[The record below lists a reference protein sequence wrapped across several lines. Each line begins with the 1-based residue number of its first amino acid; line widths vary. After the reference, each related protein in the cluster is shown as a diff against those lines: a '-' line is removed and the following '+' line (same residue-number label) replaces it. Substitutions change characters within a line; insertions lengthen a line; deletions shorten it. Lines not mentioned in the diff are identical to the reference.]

1 MREYAFYLGFYTVCI
16 ALAVAAFELMTVP
29 GEASA
34 VALGSLL
41 VAYGLYDAFRN
52 RNKNNS

>member
-1 MREYAFYLGFYTVCI
+1 MREYAFYLGFYAICI
-16 ALAVAAFELMTVP
+16 ALAAAAFQLMTVP

-41 VAYGLYDAFRN
+41 VVYGLYDAFRN
-52 RNKNNS
+52 RSKNN